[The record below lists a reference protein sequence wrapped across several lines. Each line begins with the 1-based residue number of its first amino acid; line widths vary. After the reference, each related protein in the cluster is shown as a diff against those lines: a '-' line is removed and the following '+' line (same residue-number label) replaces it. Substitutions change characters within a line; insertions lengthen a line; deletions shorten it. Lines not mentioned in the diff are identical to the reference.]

1 MDWTSIITTVLSVIF
16 GGLIT
21 AYFSRRYYLKA
32 SEDLTN
38 EVEKSR
44 NLTIML
50 MRLLDQAD
58 AIPVKWDKDG
68 NPLMSVVATSP
79 PLSTLFRKT
88 SPKKADTEHD
98 AEDSHD

>member
-1 MDWTSIITTVLSVIF
+1 MDWTSITTTVLSVVV

-32 SEDLTN
+32 SQDLTN

-58 AIPVKWDKDG
+58 AIPIKWDDDG
-68 NPLMSVVATSP
+68 NPLMSVGSTSP
-79 PLSTLFRKT
+79 PIGTLFRK
-88 SPKKADTEHD
+88 PKPKDANTEDDT
-98 AEDSHD
+98 